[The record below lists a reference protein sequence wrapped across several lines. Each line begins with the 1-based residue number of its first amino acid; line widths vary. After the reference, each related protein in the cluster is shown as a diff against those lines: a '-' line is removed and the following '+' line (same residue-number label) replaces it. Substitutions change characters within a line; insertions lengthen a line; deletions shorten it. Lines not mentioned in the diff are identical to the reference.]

1 MAKSYKMQALK
12 NGLKF
17 SCQSAIRANKIKI
30 IISFVLVL
38 AAICAGIV
46 VAIKAKNAYEL
57 GRLQDINLQN
67 FYDGFVLSSSAFF
80 LRCFSLFLNLGILT
94 ALAFAPKLSFLANIL
109 FAYRGYLFGLNFAL
123 IVIFYG
129 IGSIFTAVVIVL
141 PCQIFT
147 LVFMI
152 LYFLVLTCINA
163 NARKY
168 GYCETNKFLFILV
181 GFLILFAINLAETL
195 LLIFLNGKVI
205 MVI

>member
-30 IISFVLVL
+30 IISFALVL

-147 LVFMI
+147 LAFMI
-152 LYFLVLTCINA
+152 MYFLVLTCINA

-168 GYCETNKFLFILV
+168 GYCETNKFLFILI
-181 GFLILFAINLAETL
+181 GFLIVFAINLTETL